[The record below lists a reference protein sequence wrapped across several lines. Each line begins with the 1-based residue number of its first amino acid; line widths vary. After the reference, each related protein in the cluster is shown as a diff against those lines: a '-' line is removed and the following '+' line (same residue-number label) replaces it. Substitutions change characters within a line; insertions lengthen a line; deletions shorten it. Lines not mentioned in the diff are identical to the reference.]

1 MSIVITQPF
10 LLFYDRAGQP
20 LEDGYIYIGL
30 AGVNPETNP
39 QTVYWDQSLT
49 TTAAQPIRTLA
60 GYPSRNGSPSNIIA
74 SSSPYSIIIRDRDG
88 TLVYSDLNFSAPAF
102 AFTEVLTATA
112 GQTVFTLGATY
123 TPNNNSLSIH
133 VNGLLLVGGGV
144 DYTETSSNTVTF
156 TSGLAAGDE
165 VQVRVS

>member
-1 MSIVITQPF
+1 MAIIVQSPF
-10 LLFYDRAGQP
+10 LMFFDRSGNA

-60 GYPSRNGSPSNIIA
+60 GYASRNGSPSNIIA
-74 SSSPYSIIIRDRDG
+74 SVSPYSIIIRDRDG

-102 AFTEVLTATA
+102 AYTEVLTATA
-112 GQTVFTLGATY
+112 GQTLFTLGGTY
-123 TPNNNSLSIH
+123 TPGNNSLQVV
-133 VNGLLLVGGGV
+133 VNGLLLVKTT
-144 DYTETSSNTVTF
+144 DYAETSSNTITF
-156 TSGLAAGDE
+156 VSGLSAGDE
-165 VQVRVS
+165 VQIRIQ